1 MGKVHVGDKLQASH
15 VWQVGGRESGW
26 MVGWEV
32 AQMLVVKSEK
42 RMVLLMNATA
52 TRANVCSQTF
62 FSRGCVIMNR
72 QPPTTLPWT
81 TSGDVYIRRTS
92 RSRGMPSVLIIEATR
107 IKWFL
112 HETNWERTKTENEIR
127 ILAWGGEESQRERE
141 RKREREREKRR
152 SNQKME
158 SNPCIVEPGQCIE
171 EDVRFRFPCNV
182 VERSEGRGRELKWKY
197 DTWWK
202 MILSQDGDFL
212 VM

>member
-1 MGKVHVGDKLQASH
+1 MKHSTAFVLHITFFLTELSNFITGGQFVSSMDKVHKGDKLQASH

-141 RKREREREKRR
+141 RERERERKGEATK
-152 SNQKME
+152 NG
-158 SNPCIVEPGQCIE
+158 I
-171 EDVRFRFPCNV
+171 
-182 VERSEGRGRELKWKY
+182 
-197 DTWWK
+197 
-202 MILSQDGDFL
+202 
-212 VM
+212 